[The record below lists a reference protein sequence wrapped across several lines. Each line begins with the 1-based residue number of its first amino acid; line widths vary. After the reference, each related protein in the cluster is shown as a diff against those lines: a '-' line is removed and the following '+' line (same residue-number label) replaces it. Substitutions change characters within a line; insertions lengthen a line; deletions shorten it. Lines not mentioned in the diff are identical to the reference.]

1 MGVGILGQPDC
12 RHHAALT
19 AIASIGKEA
28 LRITVRAEAPAVD
41 APHAYGLQ
49 ACARDG
55 IEIEQPVPR
64 ARRHERLARL
74 ADCGSYILAHLVY
87 PRSHRRGGDQGTDAR
102 RPVGSDQIEHE
113 RRSSS
118 SFLKSRGTG
127 ARQVVVSPL
136 AGCIS
141 VSSAACSAWRGK
153 AMPWRVPRR
162 YTVSPTSGWR
172 ICWKCTRIWCVRPV
186 SRRHS
191 TSVAWPKRS
200 STR

>member
-55 IEIEQPVPR
+55 IEFEQPVPR

-87 PRSHRRGGDQGTDAR
+87 ARSDR
-102 RPVGSDQIEHE
+102 RPEPGVELFG
-113 RRSSS
+113 RRAGR
-118 SFLKSRGTG
+118 LDGRLQHATREPAPTRVRG
-127 ARQVVVSPL
+127 
-136 AGCIS
+136 
-141 VSSAACSAWRGK
+141 
-153 AMPWRVPRR
+153 
-162 YTVSPTSGWR
+162 
-172 ICWKCTRIWCVRPV
+172 
-186 SRRHS
+186 
-191 TSVAWPKRS
+191 
-200 STR
+200 